1 LTIRNLQKQ
10 LEEKNAQLQE
20 HVYHLESLA
29 TLGQTIKE
37 AQHKAQM
44 MDNAMKVTLAVFKCD
59 RAWLLYPCDPTAP
72 SWRVP
77 IEVTKPEYP
86 GAHILNIDIPMDS
99 AVSEMMRDSLSATG
113 PIIFGHKYEH
123 KMPPMVVKQFSVQ
136 SQICLAIYPK
146 LSLPWQ
152 FGIHQCSYAR
162 IWTENELNLFR
173 EFGQHISESLG
184 LFLSLNELQKSKEQ
198 AEEARKIAETANQAK
213 STFLSNM
220 THELRT
226 PLNGI
231 LGFTQILQRDSSTT
245 TKQQDCL
252 NIIKQSGEHL
262 LALINDILDLAKVE
276 SGKIE
281 LYEKDFHLPSLLNGL
296 SEIIKIKAQDKN
308 IHFYLESANELPNTV
323 VHGDERR
330 LRQIL
335 LNLLGNAIKF
345 TDQGSVTLK
354 VKIVRNQVSSRNSVS
369 SKRLVRNQVSSRN
382 SVSSSN
388 RVSSKNLVSL
398 SFRIEDTG
406 IGISPENLETI
417 FKPFEQVGEQ
427 ARQAK
432 GTGLGLAISKNLVE
446 LMGGQLCVSSQINV
460 GTQFW
465 FEITLRDESLII
477 PFRGFS
483 FLKKN

>member
-1 LTIRNLQKQ
+1 MTNKILIVDDEPKNLDVLNNCLREADFKVLMAKSGETALKRIAYTKPDIILLDINMPGIDGFETCRRLKKNEATNDTPIIFITAKTESVDKVKGFEIGAVDYITKPFQAVEVIARVNRHLTIRNLQKQ

-20 HVYHLESLA
+20 HVYHMESLA
-29 TLGQTIKE
+29 TLGKAIKE

-86 GAHILNIDIPMDS
+86 GAHILNIDIPMES

-136 SQICLAIYPK
+136 SQICVAISPK
-146 LSLPWQ
+146 IGKQWL
-152 FGIHQCSYAR
+152 FGLHQCSYAR
-162 IWTENELNLFR
+162 VWTENELNLFR
-173 EFGQHISESLG
+173 EFGQNISESLG

-262 LALINDILDLAKVE
+262 LALINDILDLA
-276 SGKIE
+276 
-281 LYEKDFHLPSLLNGL
+281 
-296 SEIIKIKAQDKN
+296 
-308 IHFYLESANELPNTV
+308 
-323 VHGDERR
+323 
-330 LRQIL
+330 
-335 LNLLGNAIKF
+335 
-345 TDQGSVTLK
+345 
-354 VKIVRNQVSSRNSVS
+354 
-369 SKRLVRNQVSSRN
+369 
-382 SVSSSN
+382 
-388 RVSSKNLVSL
+388 
-398 SFRIEDTG
+398 
-406 IGISPENLETI
+406 
-417 FKPFEQVGEQ
+417 
-427 ARQAK
+427 
-432 GTGLGLAISKNLVE
+432 
-446 LMGGQLCVSSQINV
+446 
-460 GTQFW
+460 
-465 FEITLRDESLII
+465 
-477 PFRGFS
+477 
-483 FLKKN
+483 